1 MLIADDLTV
10 RLSSLA
16 IVQGVSLE
24 VGRGEVVGLLGPS
37 GAGKTA
43 VFKMLSGV
51 LRPSSGLVILDG
63 TDVTKMA
70 VFERARRGM
79 TYLSQEPSVIKG
91 LTVEQNL
98 LLVLEACDA
107 NAHRRRMRVE
117 RVLADFRLVRFRDK
131 LTGSLSGGERRRC
144 EIARAVIVAPRY
156 LLLDEPFAGVDPI
169 ALGEIRDLVG
179 QIARSGIGVLIT
191 DHNVRE
197 MLRMVDRAYIIDA
210 GTILARGTPE
220 ELIRSVLV
228 RDVYL
233 GNSFNL

>member
-1 MLIADDLTV
+1 
-10 RLSSLA
+10 
-16 IVQGVSLE
+16 
-24 VGRGEVVGLLGPS
+24 VGLLGPS

-107 NAHRRRMRVE
+107 NAHR
-117 RVLADFRLVRFRDK
+117 
-131 LTGSLSGGERRRC
+131 
-144 EIARAVIVAPRY
+144 
-156 LLLDEPFAGVDPI
+156 
-169 ALGEIRDLVG
+169 
-179 QIARSGIGVLIT
+179 
-191 DHNVRE
+191 
-197 MLRMVDRAYIIDA
+197 
-210 GTILARGTPE
+210 
-220 ELIRSVLV
+220 
-228 RDVYL
+228 
-233 GNSFNL
+233 